1 MAAWLAYLKSRL
13 LLPEAAPGEG
23 PSAEDMATA
32 LAERLRRLEAFRYC
46 RRAASRASA
55 AWPRRFP
62 ARRSGADRGNQHP
75 QWTATLFDLLSA
87 YASQRQRHVLAH
99 VRVGKRAVWSL
110 AEARQALER
119 LIGQATDWSRFDE
132 FLLTYLVDP
141 AMRTTMLAS
150 SFAASLELAREGHI
164 ELHQQQA
171 FAPLFM
177 RQRRAAAEAAPNEPA

>member
-32 LAERLRRLEAFRYC
+32 LAERLRRLEAFRSVAEQLVG
-46 RRAASRASA
+46 RPQLGRDV
-55 AWPRRFP
+55 FQ
-62 ARRSGADRGNQHP
+62 RGDPEPIAEIRHP